1 MRGLTKE
8 ERINGSM
15 NEWRVNA
22 WIWDMKNEWKKDCM
36 NERMMGKCLN
46 MRGWRINAWM
56 YEWLVNAWIWENE
69 GWIKGWMCEWM
80 KGRMKGWINEWMNE
94 EWMGECKNEWRMN
107 GRMQK
112 WMRICIKST
121 LHFKL
126 DFAVQCSKQFS
137 SGQSNLKLIINW
149 GNPDIHSSNMY
160 LDPYSW
166 NNISQNFIN
175 KK

>member
-1 MRGLTKE
+1 
-8 ERINGSM
+8 M
-15 NEWRVNA
+15 NEGRKNKW
-22 WIWDMKNEWKKDCM
+22 MKNKGINERMTGECVNMRHEEWMKKDCM
-36 NERMMGKCLN
+36 NERMMGNCMNVRMIGECLN
-46 MRGWRINAWM
+46 MREWRMN
-56 YEWLVNAWIWENE
+56 
-69 GWIKGWMCEWM
+69 K
-80 KGRMKGWINEWMNE
+80 RMNVWINERKNERMNKR
-94 EWMGECKNEWRMN
+94 MNEWRMN

-160 LDPYSW
+160 LHPYSW